1 MRRKVRN
8 WAAFLLALA
17 LVLGMIP
24 AAYAA
29 GYSIT
34 VNAPTGNDLPYWVFE
49 KVGVDSADVLN
60 LTANEGH
67 TLPTNKV
74 ARVSLAVGKGKDGEA
89 SCGISVNGMY
99 YVQSVTLEHPDFFTG
114 TVEIQIGRDAQW
126 SEETWGNITPVEDSN
141 ILGRV
146 QFKDGTFTGDVT
158 ISVTPMTQQQAD
170 AAAKTNQRQVVPKGK
185 YSVSDITEAIDGIL
199 AWKRAQQGVAEGQPL
214 LSGELLTYAGSTA
227 ADWLPIGLSRYG
239 AEDDYDSY
247 LAALR
252 TYVEQKYREPD
263 KLDRT
268 KATEWHRIA
277 LAVLACGG
285 DPTHF
290 GRDENGADINL
301 IADGV
306 YDRGK
311 TADLGRQG
319 LNGWLWGLITL
330 DSMKYTIPAGA
341 SYTRTEL
348 VKTILS
354 YQLSDDGF
362 NLRVAQGSTA
372 DPDITAMAIQSMGP
386 YYRTSTLNVKD
397 PVDRA
402 LERLSQLQL
411 DTADFRSWGTR
422 NSESTSQVIISL
434 CSVGIDPQNDPRFVK
449 NGLNLLDALFYYQ
462 QEDGGF
468 AHSYELD
475 EGNPSAVPGE
485 SDSMATDQALLALV
499 SVWRQAQGM
508 SPLYD
513 FRPGGVSSKI
523 LTPEES
529 EVSFAGSYEFTEA
542 DQQQADALPQK
553 LTTENDAEV
562 TALLNKLKMS
572 RDFDGYDTYMTKLT
586 QAKSDI
592 DALYAEIESLNAD
605 IQEQIISMTEP
616 GLGEKPTV
624 DRLVKRYKALP
635 DHDKALVENWDAV
648 LAVKAQT
655 DAAQRNLFLI
665 IGGVVVVMVAVTVVV
680 RRRRESK

>member
-34 VNAPTGNDLPYWVFE
+34 VNAPTGNNLPYWVFE

-74 ARVSLAVGKGKDGEA
+74 ARVSLAVGKNKEDEA
-89 SCGISVNGMY
+89 ACGISINGMY

-126 SEETWGNITPVEDSN
+126 SEETWGNITPVEGSN

-475 EGNPSAVPGE
+475 GGNPSAVPGE

-624 DRLVKRYKALP
+624 DRLVKRYKALS
-635 DHDKALVENWDAV
+635 DHDKELVQNWDTV

-665 IGGVVVVMVAVTVVV
+665 IGGAVVVMVAATVVI

>member
-1 MRRKVRN
+1 MRRKSGK
-8 WAAFLLALA
+8 WLLWL
-17 LVLGMIP
+17 LVLTLLWGSIP

-29 GYSIT
+29 GHSIT
-34 VNAPTGNDLPYWVFE
+34 IHAPEGNGLPYWEFE
-49 KVGVDSADVLN
+49 KAGVESADVRY
-60 LTANEGH
+60 LTAGESHG
-67 TLPTNKV
+67 LPAGRV
-74 ARVSLAVGKGKDGEA
+74 SRVSLAVGKGKDGEA

-99 YVQSVTLEHPDFFTG
+99 YVQSVTLEHPNFFTG

-199 AWKRAQQGVAEGQPL
+199 AWKRVQQGVAEGQPL

-624 DRLVKRYKALP
+624 DRLVKRYKALS
-635 DHDKALVENWDAV
+635 DHDKELVQNWDTV

-665 IGGVVVVMVAVTVVV
+665 IGGAVVVMVAATVVI

>member
-17 LVLGMIP
+17 LLWGSVP

-29 GYSIT
+29 GHSIT

-74 ARVSLAVGKGKDGEA
+74 ARVSLAVGKNKEDEA
-89 SCGISVNGMY
+89 ACGISINGMY

-252 TYVEQKYREPD
+252 TYVERKYREPD

-290 GRDENGADINL
+290 GRDENGTDINL

-475 EGNPSAVPGE
+475 EGNPSAAPGE

-508 SPLYD
+508 SSLYD

-616 GLGEKPTV
+616 GLGEKSTV
-624 DRLVKRYKALP
+624 DRLVKRYKALS
-635 DHDKALVENWDAV
+635 DHDKELVQNWDTV

-665 IGGVVVVMVAVTVVV
+665 IGGAVVVMVAVTVVV

>member
-290 GRDENGADINL
+290 SRDENGADINL

>member
-1 MRRKVRN
+1 MRRKVQN
-8 WAAFLLALA
+8 WTAFLLALM

-24 AAYAA
+24 TAYAA

-67 TLPTNKV
+67 TLPTSKV

-285 DPTHF
+285 EPTHF

-542 DQQQADALPQK
+542 DQQQVDALPKK
-553 LTTENDAEV
+553 LSTENDEEV
-562 TALLNKLKMS
+562 TSLLNKLKMS

-592 DALYAEIESLNAD
+592 DALYAEIESINAD
-605 IQEQIISMTEP
+605 IESQIVPMTEP
-616 GLGEKPTV
+616 GLGEKSTV
-624 DRLVKRYKALP
+624 DRLVKRYKALS
-635 DHDKALVENWDAV
+635 DHDKDLVQNWDAV

-665 IGGVVVVMVAVTVVV
+665 IGGVVVVMVAVTVVI

>member
-1 MRRKVRN
+1 MRRKSGK
-8 WAAFLLALA
+8 WLLWL
-17 LVLGMIP
+17 LVLTLLWGSIP

-29 GYSIT
+29 GHSIT
-34 VNAPTGNDLPYWVFE
+34 IHAPEGNGLPYWEFE

-74 ARVSLAVGKGKDGEA
+74 ARVSLAVGKNKEDEVA
-89 SCGISVNGMY
+89 CGISINGMY

-372 DPDITAMAIQSMGP
+372 DPDITAMAIQALAP
-386 YYRTSTLNVKD
+386 YYRNSTFNVKD
-397 PVDRA
+397 PVDKA
-402 LERLSQLQL
+402 LGCLSELQL
-411 DTADFRSWGTR
+411 DTGDFRSWGTR
-422 NSESTSQVIISL
+422 NSESVSQIIVSL
-434 CSVGIDPQNDPRFVK
+434 CSIGVDPQNDTRFIK
-449 NGLNLLDALFYYQ
+449 NGINLLDALFYYQ

-468 AHSYELD
+468 AHSYESD
-475 EGNPSAVPGE
+475 PGNPSAIPGE
-485 SDSMATDQALLALV
+485 SNSIATDQALLALV
-499 SVWRQAQGM
+499 AVWRQAQGM
-508 SPLYD
+508 SILYD
-513 FRPGGVSSKI
+513 FRPGSVSAKI

-624 DRLVKRYKALP
+624 DRLVKRYKALS

-665 IGGVVVVMVAVTVVV
+665 IGGVVVVMVAATVVI

>member
-34 VNAPTGNDLPYWVFE
+34 VNAPTGNNLPYWVFE

-74 ARVSLAVGKGKDGEA
+74 ARVSLAVGKNKEDEA
-89 SCGISVNGMY
+89 ACGISINGMY

-126 SEETWGNITPVEDSN
+126 SEETWGNITPVEGSN

-542 DQQQADALPQK
+542 DQQQADALPKK
-553 LTTENDAEV
+553 LSTENDAEV

-572 RDFDGYDTYMTKLT
+572 RNFDGYDTYMTKLT
-586 QAKSDI
+586 QVKSDI
-592 DALYAEIESLNAD
+592 DALYAEIESINAD
-605 IQEQIISMTEP
+605 IESQIVPMTDP
-616 GLGEKPTV
+616 GLGEKSTV
-624 DRLVKRYKALP
+624 DRLVKRYKALS
-635 DHDKALVENWDAV
+635 DHDKELIHNWDAV
-648 LAVKAQT
+648 LSVKAQT

>member
-1 MRRKVRN
+1 M
-8 WAAFLLALA
+8 
-17 LVLGMIP
+17 
-24 AAYAA
+24 
-29 GYSIT
+29 
-34 VNAPTGNDLPYWVFE
+34 
-49 KVGVDSADVLN
+49 
-60 LTANEGH
+60 
-67 TLPTNKV
+67 
-74 ARVSLAVGKGKDGEA
+74 
-89 SCGISVNGMY
+89 
-99 YVQSVTLEHPDFFTG
+99 
-114 TVEIQIGRDAQW
+114 
-126 SEETWGNITPVEDSN
+126 
-141 ILGRV
+141 
-146 QFKDGTFTGDVT
+146 
-158 ISVTPMTQQQAD
+158 
-170 AAAKTNQRQVVPKGK
+170 
-185 YSVSDITEAIDGIL
+185 
-199 AWKRAQQGVAEGQPL
+199 
-214 LSGELLTYAGSTA
+214 
-227 ADWLPIGLSRYG
+227 
-239 AEDDYDSY
+239 
-247 LAALR
+247 
-252 TYVEQKYREPD
+252 
-263 KLDRT
+263 
-268 KATEWHRIA
+268 
-277 LAVLACGG
+277 
-285 DPTHF
+285 
-290 GRDENGADINL
+290 

-311 TADLGRQG
+311 TVDIGAQG

-330 DSMKYTIPAGA
+330 DSMKYNIPAGS
-341 SYTRTEL
+341 SYTRTEMI
-348 VKTILS
+348 KKILS
-354 YQLSDDGF
+354 FQLPDDGF
-362 NLRVAQGSTA
+362 NLRFAQGSTA

-513 FRPGGVSSKI
+513 FRPGGVSAKI

-529 EVSFAGSYEFTEA
+529 EVSFAGSYEFTEV
-542 DQQQADALPQK
+542 DQQQADALPKK
-553 LTTENDAEV
+553 LSTENDEEV

-592 DALYAEIESLNAD
+592 DALYAEIEAINTD
-605 IQEQIISMTEP
+605 IQEQIVPMTEP
-616 GLGEKPTV
+616 GLGEKSTV
-624 DRLVKRYKALP
+624 DRLVKRYKALS
-635 DHDKALVENWDAV
+635 DHDKELVQNWDAV

-655 DAAQRNLFLI
+655 DAAQRTLLLC
-665 IGGVVVVMVAVTVVV
+665 IGGAAVVMIGGSILV

>member
-8 WAAFLLALA
+8 WAAFLLALV

-29 GYSIT
+29 GHSIT
-34 VNAPTGNDLPYWVFE
+34 VHAPEGNGLPYWEFE
-49 KVGVDSADVLN
+49 KAGVENADVLY
-60 LTANEGH
+60 LTAGESHG
-67 TLPTNKV
+67 LPAGRV
-74 ARVSLAVGKGKDGEA
+74 SRVSLAVGKGKDGEA

-542 DQQQADALPQK
+542 DQQQADALPKK
-553 LTTENDAEV
+553 LSTENDEEV
-562 TALLNKLKMS
+562 TALLDKLKMS
-572 RDFDGYDTYMTKLT
+572 RDFDGYETYMTKLT

-616 GLGEKPTV
+616 GLGEKSTV

-635 DHDKALVENWDAV
+635 DHDKDLVQNWDAV

-665 IGGVVVVMVAVTVVV
+665 IGGAVVVMVAATVVI

>member
-1 MRRKVRN
+1 MRRKSGK
-8 WAAFLLALA
+8 WLLWL
-17 LVLGMIP
+17 LVLTLLWGSIP

-29 GYSIT
+29 GHSIT
-34 VNAPTGNDLPYWVFE
+34 IHAPEGNGLPYWEFE
-49 KVGVDSADVLN
+49 KAGVESADVRY
-60 LTANEGH
+60 LTAGESHG
-67 TLPTNKV
+67 LPAGRV
-74 ARVSLAVGKGKDGEA
+74 SRVSLAVGKGKDGEA

-170 AAAKTNQRQVVPKGK
+170 AAAKTDQRQVVPKGK

-199 AWKRAQQGVAEGQPL
+199 AWKRVQQGVAEGQPL

-616 GLGEKPTV
+616 GLGEKSTV
-624 DRLVKRYKALP
+624 DRLVKRYKALS
-635 DHDKALVENWDAV
+635 DHDKELVQNWDTV

-665 IGGVVVVMVAVTVVV
+665 IGGAVVVMVAATVVI

>member
-49 KVGVDSADVLN
+49 KAGVDSADVLN

-67 TLPTNKV
+67 TLPTGKV
-74 ARVSLAVGKGKDGEA
+74 ARVSLAVGKNKEDEA
-89 SCGISVNGMY
+89 ACGISINGMY
-99 YVQSVTLEHPDFFTG
+99 YVQSVTLDHPEFFTG
-114 TVEIQIGRDAQW
+114 TVEIQVGKDAQW

-227 ADWLPIGLSRYG
+227 TDWLPIGLSRCG
-239 AEDDYDSY
+239 VEDDYDAY
-247 LAALR
+247 LAALQS
-252 TYVEQKYREPD
+252 YVEQKYREPD
-263 KLDRT
+263 KLDRV
-268 KATEWHRIA
+268 KATEWHRIS

-290 GRDENGADINL
+290 GKDENGSDINL

-311 TADLGRQG
+311 TVDIGAQG

-330 DSMKYTIPAGA
+330 DSMKYTIPAGS
-341 SYTRTEL
+341 SYTRTEMI
-348 VKTILS
+348 KKILS
-354 YQLSDDGF
+354 FQLPDDGF
-362 NLRVAQGSTA
+362 NLRFAQGSTA
-372 DPDITAMAIQSMGP
+372 DPDITAMAIQALAP
-386 YYRTSTLNVKD
+386 YYRNSTFNVKD
-397 PVDRA
+397 PVDKA
-402 LERLSQLQL
+402 LGCLSELQL
-411 DTADFRSWGTR
+411 DTGDFRSWGTR
-422 NSESTSQVIISL
+422 NSESVSQIIVSL
-434 CSVGIDPQNDPRFVK
+434 CSIGVDPQNDTRFIK
-449 NGLNLLDALFYYQ
+449 NGINLLDALFYYQ

-468 AHSYELD
+468 AHSYESD
-475 EGNPSAVPGE
+475 PGNPSAIPGE
-485 SDSMATDQALLALV
+485 SNSIATDQALLALV
-499 SVWRQAQGM
+499 AVWRQAQGM
-508 SPLYD
+508 SILYD
-513 FRPGGVSSKI
+513 FRPGSVSSKI

-542 DQQQADALPQK
+542 DQQQADALPKK
-553 LTTENDAEV
+553 LSTENDAEV

-624 DRLVKRYKALP
+624 DRLVKRYKALS
-635 DHDKALVENWDAV
+635 DHDKELVQNWDTV

-665 IGGVVVVMVAVTVVV
+665 IGGAVVVMVAVTVVV

>member
-74 ARVSLAVGKGKDGEA
+74 ARVSLAVGKNKEDEA
-89 SCGISVNGMY
+89 ACGISINGMY

-126 SEETWGNITPVEDSN
+126 SEETWGNITPVEGSN

-214 LSGELLTYAGSTA
+214 LSGELLTYAGSSAT
-227 ADWLPIGLSRYG
+227 DWLPIGLSRCG
-239 AEDDYDSY
+239 VEDDYDAY
-247 LAALR
+247 LAALQ
-252 TYVEQKYREPD
+252 TYVEQKYREED
-263 KLDRT
+263 KLDRV
-268 KATEWHRIA
+268 KATEWHRIS

-290 GRDENGADINL
+290 GKDENGSDINL

-311 TADLGRQG
+311 TVDIGAQG

-330 DSMKYTIPAGA
+330 DSMKYNIPAGS
-341 SYTRTEL
+341 SYTRTEMI
-348 VKTILS
+348 KKILS
-354 YQLSDDGF
+354 FQLPDDGF
-362 NLRVAQGSTA
+362 NLRFAQGSTA
-372 DPDITAMAIQSMGP
+372 DPDITAMAIQALAP
-386 YYRTSTLNVKD
+386 YYRNSTFNVKD
-397 PVDRA
+397 PVDKA
-402 LERLSQLQL
+402 LDCLSKLQL
-411 DTADFRSWGTR
+411 DTGDFRSWGTR
-422 NSESTSQVIISL
+422 NSESVSQIIVSL
-434 CSVGIDPQNDPRFVK
+434 CSIGVDPQNDPRFIK
-449 NGLNLLDALFYYQ
+449 NGINLLDALFYYQ

-468 AHSYELD
+468 AHSYESD
-475 EGNPSAVPGE
+475 PSNPSAVAGE
-485 SDSMATDQALLALV
+485 SNSIATDQALLALV
-499 SVWRQAQGM
+499 AVWRQAQGM
-508 SPLYD
+508 SILYD
-513 FRPGGVSSKI
+513 FRPGSVSAKI

-542 DQQQADALPQK
+542 DQQQTDALPKK
-553 LTTENDAEV
+553 LSTENDAEV
-562 TALLNKLKMS
+562 TALLDKLKMS
-572 RDFDGYDTYMTKLT
+572 RDFEGYDTYMTKLT
-586 QAKSDI
+586 QAKADI
-592 DALYAEIESLNAD
+592 DALYAEIESINVD
-605 IQEQIISMTEP
+605 IQEQIIPMTDP
-616 GLGEKPTV
+616 GLGEKSTV
-624 DRLVKRYKALP
+624 DRLVKRYKVLSG
-635 DHDKALVENWDAV
+635 HDKELVQNWDAV
-648 LAVKAQT
+648 LSVKAQT

-665 IGGVVVVMVAVTVVV
+665 IGGAVVVMVAATVVI

>member
-34 VNAPTGNDLPYWVFE
+34 VNAPTGNNLPYWVFE

-74 ARVSLAVGKGKDGEA
+74 ARVSLAVGKNKEDEA
-89 SCGISVNGMY
+89 ACGISINGMY

-126 SEETWGNITPVEDSN
+126 SEETWGNITPVEGSN

-199 AWKRAQQGVAEGQPL
+199 AWKRVQQGVAEGQPL

-624 DRLVKRYKALP
+624 DRLVKRYKALS
-635 DHDKALVENWDAV
+635 DHDKELVQNWDTV

-665 IGGVVVVMVAVTVVV
+665 IGGAVVVMVAATVVI

>member
-49 KVGVDSADVLN
+49 KAGVDSADVLN

-67 TLPTNKV
+67 TLPTGKV
-74 ARVSLAVGKGKDGEA
+74 ARVSLAVGKNKEDEA
-89 SCGISVNGMY
+89 ACGISINGMY
-99 YVQSVTLEHPDFFTG
+99 YVQSVTLDHPEFFTG
-114 TVEIQIGRDAQW
+114 TVEIQVGKDAQW
-126 SEETWGNITPVEDSN
+126 TEETWGSITPVESSN
-141 ILGRV
+141 IIGRV

-227 ADWLPIGLSRYG
+227 TDWLPIGLSRCG
-239 AEDDYDSY
+239 VEDDYDAY
-247 LAALR
+247 LAALQS
-252 TYVEQKYREPD
+252 YVEQKYREPD
-263 KLDRT
+263 KLDRV
-268 KATEWHRIA
+268 KATEWHRIS

-290 GRDENGADINL
+290 GKDENGSDINL

-311 TADLGRQG
+311 TVDIGAQG

-330 DSMKYTIPAGA
+330 DSMKYTIPAGS
-341 SYTRTEL
+341 SYTRTEMI
-348 VKTILS
+348 KKILS
-354 YQLSDDGF
+354 FQLPDDGF
-362 NLRVAQGSTA
+362 NLRFAQGSTA
-372 DPDITAMAIQSMGP
+372 DPDITAMAIQALAP
-386 YYRTSTLNVKD
+386 YYRNSTFNVKD
-397 PVDRA
+397 PVDKA
-402 LERLSQLQL
+402 LGCLSELQL
-411 DTADFRSWGTR
+411 DTGDFRSWGTR
-422 NSESTSQVIISL
+422 NSESVSQIIVSL
-434 CSVGIDPQNDPRFVK
+434 CSIGVDPQNDTRFIK
-449 NGLNLLDALFYYQ
+449 NGINLLDALFYYQ

-468 AHSYELD
+468 AHSYESD
-475 EGNPSAVPGE
+475 PGNPSAIPGE
-485 SDSMATDQALLALV
+485 SNSIATDQALLALV
-499 SVWRQAQGM
+499 AVWRQAQGM
-508 SPLYD
+508 SILYD
-513 FRPGGVSSKI
+513 FRPGSVSSKI

-542 DQQQADALPQK
+542 DQQQADALPKK
-553 LTTENDAEV
+553 LSTENDAEV

-624 DRLVKRYKALP
+624 DRLVKRYKALS
-635 DHDKALVENWDAV
+635 DHDKELVQNWDTV

-665 IGGVVVVMVAVTVVV
+665 IGGAVVVMVAVTVVV